1 MNKNISDVIIIGSG
15 IVGTSAAYYMAKAGL
30 NVTVLEKDMIGHG
43 ASSRNGAGVRLS
55 SRVQCEFNLARVA
68 IREIWPT
75 LSEELETDT
84 EYLKSGALLMYLTEA
99 EEPKIRA
106 KMNMCIAQGQ
116 VGELIDGDEARKRC
130 PYLSDLVLGAVY
142 YPEDG
147 HANPMKTV
155 LGYYKM
161 ARRFGV
167 RFVTGEEVLRINKY
181 KGRARQV
188 ITAAGNVYEAD
199 KIIVAAGF
207 ESRAIMRTVGIH
219 LPYLKRVD
227 ECLITEAVPRMTDL
241 RLSTFDGN
249 FYGNQTKHG
258 SFLWGGNTNIERY
271 EETDPGQPMNTT
283 RQSPDKARMVG
294 QLIPALKDV
303 KVIRHWAGYLDSSA
317 DRLPIIQEI
326 PEVPGLISASGFSG
340 HGFAI
345 GPAVGQL
352 LKEMVLGEELCAP
365 IDEFKYDRWHA
376 TGLKLPNPYPS
387 V

>member
-1 MNKNISDVIIIGSG
+1 MNNNISDVLIIGSG
-15 IVGTSAAYYMAKAGL
+15 IVGSSAAYYMAKAGL

-55 SRVQCEFNLARVA
+55 GRVQSEFNLAAIA

-84 EYLKSGALLMYLTEA
+84 EYNKSGSLNLYLR
-99 EEPKIRA
+99 EEQKEKVKT
-106 KMNMCIAQGQ
+106 KMEKCIAQGQ
-116 VGELIDGDEARKRC
+116 EAKLLDGDEVRKMC
-130 PYLSDLVLGAVY
+130 PHLSGLIAGATY

-161 ARRFGV
+161 ARRLGV
-167 RFVTGEEVLRINKY
+167 RFITGEEVVSLKKIRGVI
-181 KGRARQV
+181 RQV
-188 ITAAGNVYEAD
+188 ITASGNVYEAE
-199 KIIVAAGF
+199 KVVVAAGF
-207 ESRAIMRTVGIH
+207 ESREIMRTVGIH

-227 ECLITEAVPRMTDL
+227 EVLVTEAVPRMFDY
-241 RLSTFDGN
+241 RLSTIDGN

-258 SFLWGGNTNIERY
+258 SFIFGGNTNIERY

-283 RQSPDKARMVG
+283 RQPADKARMVG
-294 QLIPALKDV
+294 MLIPALSGV
-303 KVIRHWAGYLDSSA
+303 NVVRHWAGYLDSSA
-317 DRLPIIQEI
+317 DRRPVLQEI
-326 PEVPGLISASGFSG
+326 PEIPGLISASGFSG

-352 LKEMVLGEELCAP
+352 LKEMVMGEPLCAP

-376 TGLKLPNPYPS
+376 SGLILPNPYPS